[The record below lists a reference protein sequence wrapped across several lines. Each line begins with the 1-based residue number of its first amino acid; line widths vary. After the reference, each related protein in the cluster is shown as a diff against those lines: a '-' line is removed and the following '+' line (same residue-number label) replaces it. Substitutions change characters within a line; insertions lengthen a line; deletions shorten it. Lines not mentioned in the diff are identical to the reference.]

1 MKNHQLQLEEK
12 EKKIPQIEDNE
23 IFDYY
28 IGKSSNTKNRIKQE
42 KNKKIYAIECELRKM
57 NLSRNEARVYIFL
70 AKNGAQKAQQ
80 ITEHLNIH
88 RTETYNILKKLEN
101 QGLVSRILKRPMKF
115 IATSFETVLTTHINE
130 RKQKIHHLEQRK
142 IELLQIWKSLPENH
156 NLKNKKETFQ
166 VLEGKS
172 HISVR
177 LAELIE
183 NTNKQ
188 IELIVSDS
196 NLIWLFNTPIL
207 DNIYKMTL
215 KKEIRVRLLTNYS
228 PTSNYVIDGI
238 NLQNGDFAY
247 TKKNE
252 MPGFLI
258 SDNDEMILL
267 MTNDLSNITGMWT
280 NYETIVKS
288 YSILFNLLW
297 KDST

>member
-12 EKKIPQIEDNE
+12 RKKKTQIDDKE
-23 IFDYY
+23 ILNYY
-28 IGKSSNTKNRIKQE
+28 IGKSNNKTRIKQE
-42 KNKKIYAIECELRKM
+42 KDKKIYEIESELRKM

-70 AKNGAQKAQQ
+70 AKNGAKKAQQ
-80 ITEHLNIH
+80 ITEHLEIH
-88 RTETYNILKKLEN
+88 RTETYNILKKLES

-115 IATSFETVLTTHINE
+115 IATSFENVLTTHINE
-130 RKQKIHHLEQRK
+130 RKQKIHQLEQRK
-142 IELLQIWKSLPENH
+142 IELLQIWKSLPENN
-156 NLKNKKETFQ
+156 NLINKKETFQ

-177 LAELIE
+177 LSEIIE
-183 NTNKQ
+183 NTNNQ

-196 NLIWLFNTPIL
+196 NLLWLFNTPIL

-215 KKEIRVRLLTNYS
+215 RKEIRVRLLTNYS
-228 PTSNYVIDGI
+228 PTSNYVIEGI
-238 NLQNGDFAY
+238 NMQNGDFAY

-258 SDNDEMILL
+258 SDNNEMILL
-267 MTNDLSNITGMWT
+267 MSNDQSNLTGMWT

-288 YSILFNLLW
+288 YFILFNLLW

>member
-12 EKKIPQIEDNE
+12 DKGKNIPQIDENE

-28 IGKSSNTKNRIKQE
+28 IGKSSNKKSRIKQE
-42 KNKKIYAIECELRKM
+42 KNRKILAIERELRKM

-88 RTETYNILKKLEN
+88 RTETYNILKKLET
-101 QGLVSRILKRPMKF
+101 QGLVSRILKRPLKF

-130 RKQKIHHLEQRK
+130 RKQKIHQLEQRK
-142 IELLQIWKSLPENH
+142 IELLQIWKSLPENQ
-156 NLKNKKETFQ
+156 NINNKKETFQ

-188 IELIVSDS
+188 LELIVSDS

-258 SDNDEMILL
+258 SDNDDMILL
-267 MTNDLSNITGMWT
+267 MSNDQRKIFNI
-280 NYETIVKS
+280 YFFIF
-288 YSILFNLLW
+288 ILPN
-297 KDST
+297 